1 MARLHSR
8 PQPHRA
14 LLSLVSLQ
22 LLSGRARAHSEPL
35 AEEASPALVR
45 LPRARV
51 TLEAQTLLEVLQ
63 ALLEVL
69 PSGNQ
74 QALDSPPLG
83 LGVRARAL
91 LLHSHNRR
99 RSGQPQQPGGGGFG
113 GGGFGAPA
121 QMNPTQ
127 TAGFSSQMKA
137 NPSAWQPR
145 R

>member
-1 MARLHSR
+1 M
-8 PQPHRA
+8 
-14 LLSLVSLQ
+14 
-22 LLSGRARAHSEPL
+22 
-35 AEEASPALVR
+35 VR

-91 LLHSHNRR
+91 LRHSHNRR
-99 RSGQPQQPGGGGFG
+99 RSDSLSNRGEE
-113 GGGFGAPA
+113 A
-121 QMNPTQ
+121 
-127 TAGFSSQMKA
+127 
-137 NPSAWQPR
+137 SAAVVSGHPR